1 MGLWVLMLAVIAM
14 VSSAPS
20 RGAAEGLGSE
30 VARIESIEAEGA
42 GWVIR
47 VVVPPGAV
55 RLVLE
60 GCERGDLKA
69 WMPKAV
75 HRLAAGEQEVAFR
88 VPRSAAM
95 ELYRVRVDSAEDE
108 ALPSGFFSGRA
119 EYEPEVASA
128 NSGWM
133 RGDEAVPGLEA
144 GGGDAEPRD
153 VVESDIWLL
162 RGDRLYFFNQYRGLQ
177 VMDVAEP
184 ASPLLLGTY
193 VLPGMGE
200 QMYVL
205 PGGEAVLLAHDPCG
219 SWGVESE
226 SAVVMVNTAVMPPV
240 ELARVRVRG
249 RVVESRLVGQVLYVA
264 TETWQLVEGAQGAWQ
279 VGTWITSVNLA
290 DPASP
295 RMGEPLWVPGSGNVV
310 TATDRF
316 LFVATQD
323 YRLGWPGRSDV
334 QVVDISDPAGAI
346 ARVTQIPLAGRVAD
360 KFKMDL
366 VGDVLRVVVEALEGN
381 GRDGWVTVLETYRLA
396 DPRSAGPV
404 AYWLLDRLELA
415 RGERLFATRLDGDRG
430 YLVTYL
436 VVDPLWVVDLSD
448 PEDLRITGELKIPGW
463 STYMRPMG
471 DRLLTVG
478 IDDVE
483 GWRVAVQLFD
493 VADPAQPTLLAKVPL
508 GENYSWSEA
517 NQDEKAF
524 GVFPE
529 AGLLLVPF
537 TTWGEGGSTQA
548 VQLVDMGRDTLRAR
562 GQLAR
567 DVVPRRAAVHREG
580 VLALSGRELV
590 AADISDRDAPR
601 VTAHLELAYPVDR
614 VLVAG
619 DYLLEWVSS
628 TLRVRPWTGGG
639 AAGEVELEALP
650 VRGAKVVGDRLHLL
664 QGQPAQ
670 WVWEPGDATHPEG
683 NTRVVPGKLR
693 ASVWDLGALPGLREL
708 GSVTATLEE
717 QGWGDLEALVVEE
730 DLVVWVGGGGGYG
743 YGWRGW
749 ELVDGLRAGGGWVV
763 GGDALW
769 PWGWGGPKQWVS
781 VTLDAEGVPS
791 GVRTAPWPG
800 EGEVV
805 GEVSA
810 AGRLLL
816 ATRRRLESEVVGTN
830 QVVVTVWE
838 SGKSEVVP
846 GEEDD
851 VRTEGRWVQVTN
863 AYPVV
868 RWWSYYELDGMD
880 FSQAPLD
887 PVVRDP
893 VAVPGELR
901 GVSHGGALL
910 YVASRKT
917 DADGLSRAT
926 LLEALAYD
934 GVAAHRVASEVM
946 AEDAAG
952 QTWVTWVEDGQVMV
966 GRGGWGEGHM
976 QRLEQW
982 WVTSEGRWDSRW
994 VGSLSGVPGEMR
1006 GYGDTLLVRGGGAMD
1021 LFEVGEGGLWEKV
1034 GLGSSQV
1041 PGCYGGQL
1049 SRGARDDS
1057 GAVWLPLGDYGS
1069 VRIGR

>member
-1 MGLWVLMLAVIAM
+1 M
-14 VSSAPS
+14 VVGAGSL
-20 RGAAEGLGSE
+20 GAAEGARSGE
-30 VARIESIEAEGA
+30 ARIESIEAEGSS
-42 GWVIR
+42 WVIR
-47 VVVPPGAV
+47 VVVPAGAV

-60 GCERGDLKA
+60 GCERGDLKG
-69 WMPKAV
+69 WMPRAV
-75 HRLAAGEQEVAFR
+75 HRLAAGEQAVEFR
-88 VPRSAAM
+88 VPRSSSM
-95 ELYRVRVDSAEDE
+95 ELYRVRVDDAEAE
-108 ALPSGFFSGRA
+108 AVPAAFFSGKA
-119 EYEPEVASA
+119 EYEPEVASTSSA
-128 NSGWM
+128 WM
-133 RGDEAVPGLEA
+133 RGDEAVPGVDA
-144 GGGDAEPRD
+144 GAGDAEARE

-162 RGDRLYFFNQYRGLQ
+162 RDDRLYFFNQYRGLQ

-184 ASPLLLGTY
+184 ASPLLLGTF
-193 VLPGMGE
+193 VLPGVGE

-226 SAVVMVNTAVMPPV
+226 SAVVVVSTSVMPPV

-264 TETWQLVEGAQGAWQ
+264 TETWQLAEGGNGAWQ

-290 DPASP
+290 DPAAP

-323 YRLGWPGRSDV
+323 YQSGWPGRSDV
-334 QVVDISDPAGAI
+334 QVVDIADPGGAI
-346 ARVTQIPLAGRVAD
+346 AWVTRIPLAGRVAD
-360 KFKMDL
+360 KFKMNL
-366 VGDVLRVVVEALEGN
+366 AGDVLRVVVEALEGN
-381 GRDGWVTVLETYRLA
+381 GRSGWVTVLETYRLA
-396 DPRSAGPV
+396 DPRSAGPM

-415 RGERLFATRLDGDRG
+415 RGERLFATRMDGDRG

-493 VADPAQPTLLAKVPL
+493 VSDPADPRLLSKVPL
-508 GENYSWSEA
+508 GENHSWSEA

-524 GVFPE
+524 GVFPD

-537 TTWGEGGSTQA
+537 TTWGEGKSTQA

-619 DYLLEWVSS
+619 DHLLEWVTS
-628 TLRVRPWTGGG
+628 TLRVRSWTGAGG
-639 AAGEVELEALP
+639 AGEVQLEALP
-650 VRGAKVVGDRLHLL
+650 VRGARVVGDRLHLL

-670 WVWEPGDATHPEG
+670 WVWEPGDAAHPEG
-683 NTRVVPGKLR
+683 TTRIVPGKLK
-693 ASVWDLGALPGLREL
+693 ASVWDVSQLPVLQEL
-708 GSVTATLEE
+708 GSVSIPLDE

-730 DLVVWVGGGGGYG
+730 DLVVWAGGGGGYG

-749 ELVDGLRAGGGWVV
+749 EMVDGLMA
-763 GGDALW
+763 GDAMVARGDAIW

-781 VTLDAEGVPS
+781 VTLDSEGVPS
-791 GVRTAPWPG
+791 ALRSAPWPG

-816 ATRRRLESEVVGTN
+816 ATRRRMESEVVGTN
-830 QVVVTVWE
+830 QVVVNVWE
-838 SGKSEVVP
+838 SGESEEIP
-846 GEEDD
+846 GEDGD
-851 VRTEGRWVQVTN
+851 ARTEGRWVQVTN

-887 PVVRDP
+887 PVVRNP
-893 VAVPGELR
+893 VSVPGELR
-901 GVSHGGALL
+901 GVSHGGAMV
-910 YVASRKT
+910 YVVSRKT
-917 DADGLSRAT
+917 DTDGVARAT
-926 LLEALAYD
+926 MLEALAYD
-934 GVAAHRVASEVM
+934 GVAAHQVATEVL
-946 AEDAAG
+946 AEEASG
-952 QTWVTWVEDGQVMV
+952 QTWATWVEDGQVLV
-966 GRGGWGEGHM
+966 ARGGWGEGHV

-982 WVTSEGRWDSRW
+982 FVTGEGRWESRR
-994 VGSLSGVPGEMR
+994 VGALSGVPNEMR
-1006 GYGDTLLVRGGGAMD
+1006 GYGGTLLVRGGGAMD
-1021 LFEVGEGGLWEKV
+1021 LFEKGAEGLWEAV
-1034 GLGSSQV
+1034 SRGSGQL

-1049 SRGARDDS
+1049 NRGARDGS
-1057 GAVWLPLGDYGS
+1057 GSVWLPLGDYGS
-1069 VRIGR
+1069 VRVGR